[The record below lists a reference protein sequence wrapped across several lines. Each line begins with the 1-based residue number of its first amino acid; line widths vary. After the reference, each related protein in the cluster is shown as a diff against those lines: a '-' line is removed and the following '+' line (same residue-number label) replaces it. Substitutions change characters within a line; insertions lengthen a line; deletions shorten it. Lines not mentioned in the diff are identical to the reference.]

1 MLFLKN
7 TVTRIHAEFY
17 ELLQTFSEKFSKKN
31 FYSKIIINKLSTAN
45 GSI

>member
-17 ELLQTFSEKFSKKN
+17 ELLQTFSEKFSKKL
-31 FYSKIIINKLSTAN
+31 FYSKIIFNKLSTAN